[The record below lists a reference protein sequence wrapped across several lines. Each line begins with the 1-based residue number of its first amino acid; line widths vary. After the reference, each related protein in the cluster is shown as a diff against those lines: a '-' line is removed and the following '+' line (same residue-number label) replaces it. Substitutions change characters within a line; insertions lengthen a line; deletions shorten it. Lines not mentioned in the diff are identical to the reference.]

1 MRNINSRIV
10 IRIQISLGDQ
20 VTGESDL
27 ETDESLDYSSGN
39 ELRISMNGNRNDFG
53 LATPLGFF
61 GVVKRVHFSESS
73 SKSLQTRLTVAA
85 VINVIKSE
93 IPSTSSSMHFL
104 ANLLLMHFCNEKN
117 ELKNHN

>member
-10 IRIQISLGDQ
+10 IRIQVSLGDQ

-53 LATPLGFF
+53 LAIPLGFF

-73 SKSLQTRLTVAA
+73 SKSLQTRLTVEA

-93 IPSTSSSMHFL
+93 IPSTSSSTHFL